1 VLSGVLHSGIQ
12 VSKMVDIQVDQKSID
27 TVLKSFD
34 EYGVDAAKALG
45 NAIYRTALN
54 IESDAK
60 RRLRGQLGSAKHWV
74 TGRLASSIHTE
85 TKGYVNYKIGGESA
99 IVSGTSFT
107 GNDHS
112 QPEDSN
118 FGMQV
123 DDLEALVGTNVVYG
137 PRIETD
143 FDPFITFATNRR
155 SPELPKKIE
164 DELNKLAKKFNK

>member
-1 VLSGVLHSGIQ
+1 M
-12 VSKMVDIQVDQKSID
+12 SKMVDIQVDQKSID

-34 EYGVDAAKALG
+34 EYGVAAAKALG

-60 RRLRGQLGSAKHWV
+60 RRLNGQLGSAKHWI
-74 TGRLASSIHTE
+74 TGRLASSVHTE
-85 TKGYVNYKIGGESA
+85 IKGKNSFEGVKTSKGED
-99 IVSGTSFT
+99 GSF
-107 GNDHS
+107 GL
-112 QPEDSN
+112 P
-118 FGMQV
+118 V

-137 PRIETD
+137 PNIERLD
-143 FDPFITFATNRR
+143 SFVVFATNKR

>member
-1 VLSGVLHSGIQ
+1 
-12 VSKMVDIQVDQKSID
+12 MVDIQVDQKSID

-34 EYGVDAAKALG
+34 EYGVAAAKALM

-60 RRLRGQLGSAKHWV
+60 RRLNGQLGSAKHWI
-74 TGRLASSIHTE
+74 TGRLASSVHTE
-85 TKGYVNYKIGGESA
+85 IKGKN
-99 IVSGTSFT
+99 SFE
-107 GNDHS
+107 GNKASEGDDGS
-112 QPEDSN
+112 
-118 FGMQV
+118 FGLQV
-123 DDLEALVGTNVVYG
+123 DDLEALVGTNVVYA

-143 FDPFITFATNRR
+143 YDSFIIFATNKR